1 METLNPKISA
11 IRNADDLPLV
21 LKVSEVAKL
30 LSIGRN
36 TAYDLVRSGA
46 IKSIRVGR
54 QIRISKSAFLE
65 FIS

>member
-21 LKVSEVAKL
+21 LKVPEVAKIL
-30 LSIGRN
+30 GIGRN

-46 IKSIRVGR
+46 IKSIHVGR
-54 QIRISKSAFLE
+54 QIRVSKAAFLE